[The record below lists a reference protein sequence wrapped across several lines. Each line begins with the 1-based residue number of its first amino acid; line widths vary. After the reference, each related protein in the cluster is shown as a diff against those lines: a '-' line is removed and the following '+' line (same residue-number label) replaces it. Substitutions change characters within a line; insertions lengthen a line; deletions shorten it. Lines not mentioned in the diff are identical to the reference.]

1 MKVFMFFINAIQWLS
16 IFIVPAGIL
25 GAVGLWYYVDS
36 NSNLLLSII
45 LWVVGVA
52 LGIFL
57 AELIRRKYG
66 LDNFFGRRLA
76 SPDIDGGNILDEKQ
90 EEFTNKEKEK

>member
-1 MKVFMFFINAIQWLS
+1 MFFINAIQWLS

-25 GAVGLWYYVDS
+25 GVVGLWYYVDS

-57 AELIRRKYG
+57 AELIRRKFG
-66 LDNFFGRRLA
+66 LDNFFGRLSA
-76 SPDIDGGNILDEKQ
+76 SPDIDGGNILDEKN
-90 EEFTNKEKEK
+90 EEFTDKEKEK